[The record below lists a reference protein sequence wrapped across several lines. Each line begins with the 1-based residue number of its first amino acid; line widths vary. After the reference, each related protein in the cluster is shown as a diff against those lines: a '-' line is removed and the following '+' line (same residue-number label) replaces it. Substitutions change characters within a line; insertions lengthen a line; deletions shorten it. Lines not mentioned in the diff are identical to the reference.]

1 MVPQQRETQVARQQ
15 PEEEEGSFL
24 KELVCEYQVGPDGES
39 RDARKGGW
47 DKETKRNGR
56 PAFLRPATGATAPV
70 SGAEFFRRGPN
81 KESTNNKDTANILA
95 TRAQDATNSFDG
107 GKRSARQS

>member
-1 MVPQQRETQVARQQ
+1 VVPQQRETQVARQQ

-81 KESTNNKDTANILA
+81 KESTNKDTAP
-95 TRAQDATNSFDG
+95 DATNSFDG